1 MTNREFKSWA
11 IVYDF
16 KQKCGKWVTVPSIWA
31 RFTTEGYKEL
41 EKRLPSLI
49 MRETGVV
56 KNYRIAPSEFDM
68 DQLELNW
75 QERNTV

>member
-31 RFTTEGYKEL
+31 RFTTEGYNN
-41 EKRLPSLI
+41 
-49 MRETGVV
+49 G
-56 KNYRIAPSEFDM
+56 RI
-68 DQLELNW
+68 
-75 QERNTV
+75 